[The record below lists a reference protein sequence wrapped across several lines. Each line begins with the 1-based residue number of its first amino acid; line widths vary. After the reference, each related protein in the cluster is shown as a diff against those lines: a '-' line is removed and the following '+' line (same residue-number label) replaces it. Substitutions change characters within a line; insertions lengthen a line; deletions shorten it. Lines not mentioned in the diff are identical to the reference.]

1 MTEKALIVL
10 SGGQDS
16 TTCLHQALKD
26 FGKGNVFAIA
36 FDYGQKH
43 SVELTCAAFIARMAG
58 VELEII
64 SVRGILVSM
73 SPLTNPF
80 VGLDRYESFGK
91 MEAEVG
97 DKVEKT
103 FVPMRNSLFL
113 TIAANRALSI
123 GCTTVVTGV
132 CGQDNANYP
141 DCTEEFVK
149 QIETSINQSLGF
161 IRYEGSRRLVD
172 ERYITISAPLM
183 FMSKADTVQLAVDLG
198 PQCLKALAYSH
209 TSYDGKY
216 PPTDPNHSNL
226 LRAQGFLEADTPDP
240 LVVRAACEGLMYLPD
255 TDNYSLDIVESMCRE
270 IGTDFQM
277 LYKHHLAR

>member
-1 MTEKALIVL
+1 MSEKALVVL

-16 TTCLHQALKD
+16 TTCLYQALQD

-43 SVELTCAAFIARMAG
+43 SIELQSAQTIAIMAG
-58 VELEII
+58 VELEVIN
-64 SVRGILVSM
+64 VRGLLVSM

-80 VGLDRYESFGK
+80 VDLDRYESFSK

-141 DCTEEFVK
+141 DCTEEFINK
-149 QIETSINQSLGF
+149 IETSINQSLGF
-161 IRYEGSRRLVD
+161 IRYEGSRRILD

-198 PQCLKALAYSH
+198 DDCLKALAYSH

-226 LRAQGFLEADTPDP
+226 LRAQGFLEACTPDP
-240 LVVRAACEGLMYLPD
+240 LVVRAVSQGLMELPAG
-255 TDNYSLDIVESMCRE
+255 DNYAPDCVEAMCQS
-270 IGTDFQM
+270 IGIDFR
-277 LYKHHLAR
+277 LIAK